1 VLRLLGGLVRT
12 VASLIGQILN
22 PLQPD
27 PPADLRPAEPDHD
40 DNDAPPED
48 PKPMAEIQL
57 PQLGESV
64 TEGTITRW
72 FKQVGD
78 TIAEDEVL
86 FEVSTD
92 KVDSEVP
99 SPVSGVLTEIRVPE
113 GDTVDVGTVLAVVG
127 DGGGAPAE
135 AAAPAQTAAPAV
147 EEAPVDEA
155 PPAPA
160 PAPQP
165 EPEETAPE
173 PAEAPAPA
181 PAAPAPA
188 DQAPAPIPASP
199 AAPEAT
205 PADGTA
211 GRLLSPIVRQLVNDY
226 GLDASAIAGTGPGG
240 RITRSDVEGAIRSG
254 VASSQPAPA
263 APAPA
268 PAAPAPAPAAPAS
281 AAAPAPAPAPR
292 AAAPAPR
299 SGTGDTFEP
308 LNNIRRRTGEHMVMS
323 KQTSPHA
330 YTVVEVDYENVE
342 RVRRRHRESFREQEG
357 FGLTYLPFISRAVI
371 DALRDFPHMN
381 ASVGDGE
388 LVVHNYVNLSIAVDL
403 DFEGL
408 LAPVIHEA
416 DDKRLRAIARDIND
430 LATRAR
436 TKKLSAD
443 DITGGTFTLSNS
455 GSFGSYL
462 VLPIIN
468 QPQVAILS
476 TDGVHRRPVVVTD
489 AEGGESIAIHS
500 VGLLAMSWDHRAFD
514 GGYAAAFLR
523 ELKQILETRDWEAE
537 L

>member
-1 VLRLLGGLVRT
+1 
-12 VASLIGQILN
+12 
-22 PLQPD
+22 
-27 PPADLRPAEPDHD
+27 
-40 DNDAPPED
+40 
-48 PKPMAEIQL
+48 MAEIQL

-64 TEGTITRW
+64 TEGTITKW
-72 FKQVGD
+72 FKQVGE

-113 GDTVDVGTVLAVVG
+113 GDTVDVGTVIAVVG
-127 DGGGAPAE
+127 DAGAAPAPAAEAPAE
-135 AAAPAQTAAPAV
+135 P
-147 EEAPVDEA
+147 EAT

-160 PAPQP
+160 PA
-165 EPEETAPE
+165 
-173 PAEAPAPA
+173 APAPA

-188 DQAPAPIPASP
+188 APAPAP
-199 AAPEAT
+199 AAAPPPAPAPAT
-205 PADGTA
+205 ESAPADGTA
-211 GRLLSPIVRQLVNDY
+211 GKLLSPIVRQLVNDY
-226 GLDASAIAGTGPGG
+226 GLDATAIAGTGPGG
-240 RITRSDVEGAIRSG
+240 RITRGDVEQAIRAG
-254 VASSQPAPA
+254 VA
-263 APAPA
+263 APATA
-268 PAAPAPAPAAPAS
+268 PGPSGPTPAPAS
-281 AAAPAPAPAPR
+281 AAPAATPSPAPVRPV
-292 AAAPAPR
+292 APAPR
-299 SGTGDTFEP
+299 SGTGDTVEP

-330 YTVVEVDYENVE
+330 YTIVEVDYENVE

-416 DDKRLRAIARDIND
+416 DDKRLRAIARDVND

-455 GSFGSYL
+455 GSFGSHL

-476 TDGVHRRPVVVTD
+476 TDGVHRKPVVVTD
-489 AEGGESIAIHS
+489 AGGGESIAIHS

-523 ELKQILETRDWEAE
+523 EVKQILETREWEAE

>member
-1 VLRLLGGLVRT
+1 
-12 VASLIGQILN
+12 
-22 PLQPD
+22 
-27 PPADLRPAEPDHD
+27 
-40 DNDAPPED
+40 
-48 PKPMAEIQL
+48 MAEIQL

-64 TEGTITRW
+64 TEGTITKW
-72 FKQVGD
+72 FKQVGES
-78 TIAEDEVL
+78 IAEDEVL

-113 GDTVDVGTVLAVVG
+113 GDTVDVGTVIAVVG
-127 DGGGAPAE
+127 DAGSAPAPAAE
-135 AAAPAQTAAPAV
+135 AAAAPEPVAAPPEAAVEPEPVPAPAAPA
-147 EEAPVDEA
+147 
-155 PPAPA
+155 APA
-160 PAPQP
+160 PAPVDQ
-165 EPEETAPE
+165 APA
-173 PAEAPAPA
+173 PIPTTPAPAAEATPADGTAGKLLSPIVRQLINDYGLDASRIPGTGPGGRITRADVEQAIRSGVATTQAPAAPA

-188 DQAPAPIPASP
+188 
-199 AAPEAT
+199 AA
-205 PADGTA
+205 
-211 GRLLSPIVRQLVNDY
+211 
-226 GLDASAIAGTGPGG
+226 
-240 RITRSDVEGAIRSG
+240 
-254 VASSQPAPA
+254 
-263 APAPA
+263 
-268 PAAPAPAPAAPAS
+268 
-281 AAAPAPAPAPR
+281 AAAPAAAAPSAPR
-292 AAAPAPR
+292 RPAPAPR

-330 YTVVEVDYENVE
+330 YTIVEVDYENVE
-342 RVRRRHRESFREQEG
+342 RVRRRHRQTFRDQEG

-430 LATRAR
+430 LASRAR

-443 DITGGTFTLSNS
+443 DISGGTFTLSNS

-523 ELKQILETRDWEAE
+523 EVKEILETRDWEAE